1 MYFSNSV
8 VFGKLNFGKA
18 ATLPLF
24 KFQQGTSVAPQLP
37 RVRGMT
43 MTESSVSAQLKNQNA
58 AGEAEKSVI
67 EPVIEMNGVWVERSM
82 IINST
87 PEKLYRFW
95 HDFENLP
102 RIMPHLETVQV
113 LSPTQSHW
121 VAKAPAGIKVE
132 WDAEIV
138 REQKNELIA
147 WRSLPGAEVV
157 NAGTVRFLRFAEGQT
172 EVRVSIVYEPPGG
185 QAGMLLAKLFG
196 EEPGQHIE
204 EDLQRF
210 KQLMESAEGDSVK

>member
-1 MYFSNSV
+1 
-8 VFGKLNFGKA
+8 
-18 ATLPLF
+18 
-24 KFQQGTSVAPQLP
+24 
-37 RVRGMT
+37 
-43 MTESSVSAQLKNQNA
+43 MTESSASAQIKNQNA

-67 EPVIEMNGVWVERSM
+67 EPVIEMNGVWVERSV
-82 IINST
+82 IINSQ

-102 RIMPHLETVQV
+102 RIMPHLEAVQV

-121 VAKAPAGIKVE
+121 IAKAPAGIKVE

-185 QAGMLLAKLFG
+185 QAGVLLARLFG

-210 KQLMESAEGDSVK
+210 KQLMESAEGTMSNELQA